1 MSEFRVSSRYAKSLL
16 ELAIEKNV
24 LENVH
29 QDMKMLS
36 SVIANNND
44 FAQVLKSPIIKSDKK
59 SKVIKAIFEGKSDAM
74 TLAFYDILARKNR
87 ADLLIDIAR
96 EFQKQYNQFKGIQV
110 AEITTTFP
118 LTSDLRDQ
126 FTSTVKEISG
136 KSHVELVEKVDDKII
151 GGFILKI
158 NDRQLDQ
165 SISSKLRNL
174 RLQFSHNEFEKK
186 Y

>member
-16 ELAIEKNV
+16 ELSIEKNV

-29 QDMKMLS
+29 QDMLLLS
-36 SVIANNND
+36 SVIAANSD
-44 FAQVLKSPIIKSDKK
+44 FAQVLKSPIVKSDKK
-59 SKVIKAIFEGKSDAM
+59 IKVIKAIFAGKSQEM

-96 EFQKQYNQFKGIQV
+96 EFQKQYNQYKGIQV
-110 AEITTTFP
+110 AEVTTTFP
-118 LTSDLRDQ
+118 LTDDLRNQ
-126 FTSTVKEISG
+126 FTTAVKEISG
-136 KSHVELVEKVDDKII
+136 KDKVELVEKVDAKII
-151 GGFILKI
+151 GGFILRV

-165 SISSKLRNL
+165 SLSSKLRNL
-174 RLQFSHNEFEKK
+174 RLQFSHNQYEKK

>member
-16 ELAIEKNV
+16 ELSIEKNV
-24 LENVH
+24 LEPV
-29 QDMKMLS
+29 QKDMLLLS
-36 SVIANNND
+36 SVIASNSD

-59 SKVIKAIFEGKSDAM
+59 SKVLKAIFGGKSQEM

-96 EFQKQYNQFKGIQV
+96 EFQKQYNQYKGIQV
-110 AEITTTFP
+110 AEVTTTFP
-118 LTSDLRDQ
+118 LTDDLRKQ
-126 FTSTVKEISG
+126 FTASVKEISG
-136 KSHVELVEKVDDKII
+136 KEHVQLVEKVDANII

-165 SISSKLRNL
+165 SLSSKLRNL
-174 RLQFSHNEFEKK
+174 RLQFSQNHFEKK